1 MTDDIDAEAEA
12 LARARYESGLPLL
25 SNVGEEP
32 APPGT
37 IISEGP
43 ERVAELT
50 IALVNDQGPGFRPG
64 RTRPTYEGAA
74 GHRIPTGDYA
84 EDTVPGVTSL
94 EQLLERLLD
103 QLRASR

>member
-1 MTDDIDAEAEA
+1 MTDEIDIEAEA

-37 IISEGP
+37 ITSEGP
-43 ERVAELT
+43 EGVAELT
-50 IALVNDQGPGFRPG
+50 IALVNDQGRVSDPDGHP
-64 RTRPTYEGAA
+64 RPTKALLGIGYT
-74 GHRIPTGDYA
+74 TGEYA

-94 EQLLERLLD
+94 EQLLQWLLD